1 VLYIASNTA
10 PITDV
15 LAGAA
20 SYPPAQ
26 SDAPLDPA
34 AQPTAHG
41 SKPISPEFFQFLTSL
56 GWPVRLVTSFFDGTD
71 ELRSVCGAL
80 SFFGGL
86 TLQVQLAAHPGY
98 KGDLDASFCPTA
110 PYYSDLFTEV
120 MFHVPCLMSD
130 ALIGSRP
137 TSTAG
142 AVSSLRS
149 TASRTS
155 TYAWFNTRL
164 SLTR

>member
-1 VLYIASNTA
+1 MSITVLYVASNTA

-26 SDAPLDPA
+26 GDAPQDPA
-34 AQPTAHG
+34 AQPTAQG

-56 GWPVRLVTSFFDGTD
+56 GWPVRPAVACFDGAGGPLTAAHA
-71 ELRSVCGAL
+71 AL
-80 SFFGGL
+80 IGGL
-86 TLQVQLAAHPGY
+86 SLQVQLATHPGY

-120 MFHVPCLMSD
+120 MFHVPCLMSA
-130 ALIGSRP
+130 ALVGSRP
-137 TSTAG
+137 ASTAG

-155 TYAWFNTRL
+155 TSA
-164 SLTR
+164 